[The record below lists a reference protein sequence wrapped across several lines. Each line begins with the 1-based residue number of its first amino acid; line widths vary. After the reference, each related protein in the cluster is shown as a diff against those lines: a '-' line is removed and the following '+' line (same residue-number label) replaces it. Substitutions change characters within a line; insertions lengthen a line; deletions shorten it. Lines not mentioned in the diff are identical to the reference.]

1 MDRIKLFIPLII
13 FVVLAAMLYW
23 GLGRDPN
30 AMPSALISRPVPA
43 FQLPDLGQLKAAD
56 DATLVV
62 TGQAELLDE
71 SLFLGQVS
79 LLNVWATWCVSC
91 RVEHPYLMDI
101 AETGVRIIGLNYKDE
116 VGAAQQWLVKYGDPY
131 AQTISDPTGGLG
143 LDLGVFGAP
152 ETYLVD
158 HLGVIHYKHIGVVDD
173 RVWRTTLQPKYLQL
187 LDALP
192 EQKNDS

>member
-1 MDRIKLFIPLII
+1 VDRIKLFIPLII

-30 AMPSALISRPVPA
+30 AMPSALISRPVPV
-43 FQLPDLGQLKAAD
+43 FQLPELGQLADAD
-56 DATLVV
+56 DVALVV
-62 TGQAELLDE
+62 TGQGELLDE
-71 SLFLGQVS
+71 TLFIGQVS
-79 LLNVWATWCVSC
+79 LLNVWATWCISC
-91 RVEHPYLMDI
+91 RVEHPYLLDI

-116 VGAAQQWLVKYGDPY
+116 IGAAQQWLAKYGDPY
-131 AQTISDPTGGLG
+131 EQTISDPTGGLG

-173 RVWRTTLQPKYLQL
+173 RVWRTTLQPKYQQL
-187 LDALP
+187 RDALP
-192 EQKNDS
+192 ETEK